1 MFKYNIFFSRSGRVE
16 STSVKSNNPIGN
28 NRYDYS
34 CRIFCTTKYE
44 FEPLT
49 FYGSNDNIHIQIFEL
64 R

>member
-34 CRIFCTTKYE
+34 CRIFLYHK
-44 FEPLT
+44 
-49 FYGSNDNIHIQIFEL
+49 IRI
-64 R
+64 